1 MLSGRSYFS
10 SSPPY
15 TSSLARSDSNKFNC
29 LTYPSTSFHQKES
42 YSSTNNDL
50 SSSPGASSG
59 FREAGIVEKLLPSYG
74 FIQCCERQARLFF
87 HYSQFKGNIEHLKL
101 GDPVE
106 FEMTYD
112 RRTGKPI
119 ASTVI
124 KINSEVYSEE
134 INSERVTGFIT
145 TEISDGQEGRVA
157 YENRGECF
165 FLPFTSTDLE
175 EQDQVFKQKDRV
187 TFYITTDKSGSLRA
201 KRICLEASTSDR
213 SQGVIC
219 SLKDSFGFIERAD
232 MVKEIFFHSSEC
244 KDFKNLNLGDDVE
257 FDIQTRNN
265 KEVAVSVN
273 RLPSGS
279 VIFEDV
285 SHDIIKG
292 KIIKTFERHSNHSIN
307 RQHHA
312 INNNSSPSSNLDMFP
327 GKIVYIRD
335 GIEYETSFAEK
346 DVKGEYT
353 LNIGDLVEFNLVTDR
368 RDKMQHASNVT
379 LSSET
384 FETSSEQREQG
395 YISGLK
401 EFYGF
406 IKCLNREGTRI
417 FFRLSEFIDPS
428 IPPELN
434 KEVEFT
440 PAPDL
445 SNSGRLQ
452 ATRIK
457 YLPNCTIFKN
467 AMGKSAGCNGE
478 SNYNK
483 MSSYENNDLY
493 RNGSGS
499 KEIDSKRDD
508 ITDNCEFPLIDFNS
522 DLPSDSIN
530 SCSSSP
536 AYLKKL
542 AESRFASTHNSW
554 SHILSQIPI
563 DMKSD
568 LCNGSTKEDNNQLM
582 DLFVSPS
589 DCDSSSHLKPME
601 PTSTSRFPASAPV
614 SILSKNTSYTSNEC
628 DNTLCLVS
636 NSSVEENELSS
647 SCKYDL
653 SYKNDYMTKAIDG
666 EGSCVNDLSAYHG
679 KNEVKAIQR
688 GFIAALKESYGFIEH
703 ESHKNEVFFHFR

>member
-15 TSSLARSDSNKFNC
+15 SSSFGRSDSNKFNC
-29 LTYPSTSFHQKES
+29 LSYPSTGFHQKES

-124 KINSEVYSEE
+124 KINSEVFNEE
-134 INSERVTGFIT
+134 INSERVGGFIT

-165 FLPFTSTDLE
+165 FLPFTIDDLE
-175 EQDQVFKQKDRV
+175 DRDQVFKQKDRV
-187 TFYITTDKSGSLRA
+187 TFFIATDKNGSLRA
-201 KRICLEASTSDR
+201 KKICLESPTPDR
-213 SQGVIC
+213 CQGVVC

-232 MVKEIFFHSSEC
+232 VVKEIFFHSSEC

-257 FDIQTRNN
+257 FDIQIRNN
-265 KEVAVSVN
+265 KEVAVSVD

-279 VIFEDV
+279 VVFEDV
-285 SHDIIKG
+285 SHEILKG
-292 KIIKTFERHSNHSIN
+292 RVAKTFERHSNHSN
-307 RQHHA
+307 SRQHHA
-312 INNNSSPSSNLDMFP
+312 ISNTSSSGSINDVFP
-327 GKIVYIRD
+327 GRIIYKKD
-335 GIEYETSFAEK
+335 GTESETSFGEK
-346 DVKGEYT
+346 DVRGDYT
-353 LNIGDLVEFNLVTDR
+353 LNVEDIVEFNLVTDR
-368 RDKMQHASNVT
+368 RDKLQHAANVT
-379 LSSET
+379 LSPET
-384 FETSSEQREQG
+384 FEKSGEQREQG

-401 EFYGF
+401 DFYGF

-417 FFRLSEFIDPS
+417 FFRVSELLDPS

-457 YLPNCTIFKN
+457 YLPNYTIFKN
-467 AMGKSAGCNGE
+467 VMAKSVGCNGE
-478 SNYNK
+478 SKLNRL
-483 MSSYENNDLY
+483 SSLENDYDLY
-493 RNGSGS
+493 RNGSRS
-499 KEIDSKRDD
+499 KDIDSKKDD
-508 ITDNCEFPLIDFNS
+508 VSDNCEFPLIDFNS
-522 DLPSDSIN
+522 DLPSESSN
-530 SCSSSP
+530 SCSNSP

-568 LCNGSTKEDNNQLM
+568 LSNGSTKESNTQLM

-589 DCDSSSHLKPME
+589 DGDSKNYLQPLEPSSSTA
-601 PTSTSRFPASAPV
+601 TSSVPSSAPV
-614 SILSKNTSYTSNEC
+614 AILSKNSAYPNNDVYSRH
-628 DNTLCLVS
+628 VI
-636 NSSVEENELSS
+636 NSSLEENELGS

-653 SYKNDYMTKAIDG
+653 SYKTDYMTKAIDG
-666 EGSCVNDLSAYHG
+666 EDSVNDLSAYQG
-679 KNEVKAIQR
+679 KNEVKSQR
-688 GFIAALKESYGFIEH
+688 GFIAALKESYGFIEN